1 VTRSDTAVQR
11 GVLAQRKRSVPNSA
25 TSEVKER
32 RVAENLYPLQKGRD
46 GSGFGC
52 HSTWLGEQQ
61 SVGRR
66 RSPFYLLRLRFR
78 RGISA
83 SAVVIFRSGV
93 SLKRVASNAAFY
105 MIDISAPPVTFC

>member
-1 VTRSDTAVQR
+1 MTRSDTAVQR

-32 RVAENLYPLQKGRD
+32 RVVENFVSLAKGP
-46 GSGFGC
+46 SA
-52 HSTWLGEQQ
+52 
-61 SVGRR
+61 VGGRL
-66 RSPFYLLRLRFR
+66 FYLLRLRFR

-105 MIDISAPPVTFC
+105 MIDISAPPVTSC